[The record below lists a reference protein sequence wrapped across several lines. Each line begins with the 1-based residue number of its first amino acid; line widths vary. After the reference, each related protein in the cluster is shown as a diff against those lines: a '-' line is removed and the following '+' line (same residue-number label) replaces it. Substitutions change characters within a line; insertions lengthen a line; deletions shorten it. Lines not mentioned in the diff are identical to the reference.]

1 MLSVC
6 RGKSYAGSG
15 KNSSHERKEWKLLQI
30 FQCQVAPLP
39 WRTLRIE
46 GRAKKVKGTNAHT
59 ECSSGK
65 AHGQNNFNG
74 IHVLIPLTPRRS
86 SSVQAPFSSPA
97 GKSGLDMPMPD
108 NLREPLTC
116 VCVCK
121 CVCLCLC
128 VCVHVHVCAR
138 DRKCVCEC
146 ACMFTFMLTSVN
158 MFL

>member
-1 MLSVC
+1 M
-6 RGKSYAGSG
+6 
-15 KNSSHERKEWKLLQI
+15 
-30 FQCQVAPLP
+30 APLP

-128 VCVHVHVCAR
+128 VCVCADSRHHEGGLWISPLTVVQIFAPCSYFDNVCTKSGLASHVAQYPTDVCMISEL
-138 DRKCVCEC
+138 KQI
-146 ACMFTFMLTSVN
+146 N
-158 MFL
+158 